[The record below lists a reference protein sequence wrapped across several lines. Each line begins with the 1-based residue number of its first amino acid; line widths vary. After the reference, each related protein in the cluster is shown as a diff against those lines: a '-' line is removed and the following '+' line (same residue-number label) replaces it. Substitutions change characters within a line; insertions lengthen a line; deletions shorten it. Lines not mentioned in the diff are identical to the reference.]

1 MPDLG
6 SGMWCARFSPAP
18 IPCFAESAFRAHCV
32 KTVLCEVYPLF
43 LPNILGI
50 MLSKDAALGELINM
64 KIALSRKS
72 LVPISDLSN
81 SFSKYYR
88 KLKAQSEPL
97 FIMKNNSIEAV
108 MLNVEDYERLLE
120 AQEMYEELQLADIA
134 LRRLEKP
141 TLGQDFEEILAERG
155 LSIESIQD

>member
-1 MPDLG
+1 
-6 SGMWCARFSPAP
+6 
-18 IPCFAESAFRAHCV
+18 
-32 KTVLCEVYPLF
+32 
-43 LPNILGI
+43 
-50 MLSKDAALGELINM
+50 M

-88 KLKAQSEPL
+88 KLKTQSEPL

-108 MLNVEDYERLLE
+108 LLNVEDYERLLE
-120 AQEMYEELQLADIA
+120 TQEMYEELQLADIA

-155 LSIESIQD
+155 LSTESIQD